1 MGFMHGYYTNT
12 EKYSDSTISS
22 MFDFLVQFWLI
33 DLVQDIVVRQ
43 FDSDAFIKAYIVGV
57 SV

>member
-43 FDSDAFIKAYIVGV
+43 FDSDAFIKAYIVCL
-57 SV
+57 SI